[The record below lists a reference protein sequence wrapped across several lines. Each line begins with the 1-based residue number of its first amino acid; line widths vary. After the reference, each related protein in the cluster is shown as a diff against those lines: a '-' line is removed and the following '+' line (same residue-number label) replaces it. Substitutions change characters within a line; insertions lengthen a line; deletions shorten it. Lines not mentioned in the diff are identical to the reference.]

1 MIKIGFVQV
10 NYVIGPKSLN
20 GHFLP
25 YSIGLLIS
33 YLNKAAVVD
42 FEVTDIVFKRE
53 RISDAADR
61 LESADIV
68 GFSTYV
74 WNKMYNYAL
83 AQELKRR
90 NPNILTVFGG
100 PELPISDINLFQK
113 HPYIDLVIENEG
125 EIAFSEILNKFDSKD
140 FRTVPGVVFNK
151 HGLPSRGP
159 APARIQVLDD
169 IPSPYLTGVFDQLI
183 ADNPDVNWSVTLETN
198 RGCPYACTFC
208 DWGSLTYDKIKKFDL
223 QRVYD
228 EIEWIGQQGLG
239 FVYLADANF
248 GIFPERDLA
257 ITNKIKE
264 VKEQYGNPVGI
275 SLNWAK
281 NQKSTVVDIAKA
293 LMDSKFDHGM
303 TVSLQTLSENVLEIV
318 KRKNLEINRAQ
329 ELFQLCREKGVP
341 INIEMI
347 LGLPGETLDS
357 WKSNFYKLF
366 RLNQKTMSIYQCQPL
381 ENSELNISQ
390 MSEYEIKTIQS
401 QNSFINS
408 SSQEEISEYL
418 PSISATRDMP
428 LDDMVLANL
437 WTWFFFTF
445 HINGLTNF
453 TSEYCEREGIANYE
467 TFYQDLFELV
477 SKDTVLAK
485 ELNTRKSQI
494 HTWLSTGDD
503 QSENVFNFTLEG
515 SKLYAYGTSCKIH
528 IDKELKNHVQLL
540 LRNYLDSLIDDQN
553 IKNDL
558 IRFQET
564 YLVDLHTINNY
575 PRTSAFNY
583 DWLEYFVHK
592 QNLKSKYT
600 NIIFDNKVNAEM
612 SKATITGLL
621 EYIWYKRRVGFGM
634 TSLNDADNPATLPY
648 MV

>member
-33 YLNKAAVVD
+33 YLNKVAQTE
-42 FEVTDIVFKRE
+42 FNVTDIVFKRE

-100 PELPISDINLFQK
+100 PEVPISDINLFQK

-125 EIAFSEILNKFDSKD
+125 EIAFAEILNKFDSKD
-140 FRTVPGVVFNK
+140 FRTVPGVVFNNR
-151 HGLPSRGP
+151 GFPSRGP

-169 IPSPYLTGVFDQLI
+169 IPSPYLTGVFDQLM

-228 EIEWIGQQGLG
+228 EIEWVGQRGLG

-264 VKEQYGNPVGI
+264 VRAQYGNPTGI
-275 SLNWAK
+275 NLNWAK
-281 NQKSTVVDIAKA
+281 NQKSTVVDIAKT
-293 LMDSKFDHGM
+293 LMDSKFEHGM
-303 TVSLQTLSENVLEIV
+303 TISLQTLSENVLEII

-347 LGLPGETLDS
+347 LGLPGETLES

-390 MSEYEIKTIQS
+390 MSEYEITTIQS

-437 WTWFFFTF
+437 WMWFFFTF

-453 TSEYCEREGIANYE
+453 VSEFCEREGVADYE
-467 TFYQDLFELV
+467 TFYQGLFDLISTDPV
-477 SKDTVLAK
+477 MSQ

-494 HTWLSTGDD
+494 HVWLSTGVD

-515 SKLYAYGTSCKIH
+515 SKLYTYGTSCKIH
-528 IDKELKNHVQLL
+528 IDKQLKAHVQLL
-540 LRNYLDSLIDDQN
+540 LSNYLDSLIANQDV
-553 IKNDL
+553 KNDL
-558 IRFQET
+558 IKFQET
-564 YLVDLHTINNY
+564 YLVDLHSIDSY
-575 PRTSAFNY
+575 PKTSVFNY

-612 SKATITGLL
+612 AKASTTGLL
-621 EYIWYKRRVGFGM
+621 EYIWYKRRIGFGM
-634 TSLNDADNPATLPY
+634 ASLNDADNPATLPY